1 MVGVPPR
8 AALPPPDRRHP
19 RASSELVAAIG
30 SLYERAGMHHHAV
43 TLMSRRFR
51 RKVERRS
58 GLAWKR
64 DSLQTWV
71 ATELGPEAARAFER
85 IRRSF
90 ASTLARSDPD
100 PHDVLE
106 LARRIQRFESTW
118 LEGPTRRSSEAPEL
132 P

>member
-85 IRRSF
+85 IWRRSG
-90 ASTLARSDPD
+90 
-100 PHDVLE
+100 DVE
-106 LARRIQRFESTW
+106 ARRGRGYSVPVYGNRFMRPILRDFERIPGLQRVEPSQV
-118 LEGPTRRSSEAPEL
+118 
-132 P
+132 